1 MFSEKE
7 EILLHNYFDNLL
19 SKEEQTEFEDC
30 LLDNIDLAIELGKL
44 KNLQRNLNNLCSN
57 FNPPDTVIE
66 NIINSLLKNK
76 VDSKNINPNKSDG
89 KKVTKTKKTK
99 RKLTQKTKYRLKQFV
114 LILFIL
120 FFIVVLIFGYLFI
133 VKNNK
138 TTPWI
143 VNNINFDT
151 TQTSIKILEKKLEE
165 NSILE
170 TEENDNFLILI
181 DNSGIIELSG
191 KSKIKVLTGTKS
203 LNSIFYYFGKL
214 NFKPNL
220 NNQLFELNYAKIKIQ
235 TINSNFLISNYTK
248 NSLVEVLTNYIK
260 IKYNDVE
267 FQIPSNHSFYFIE
280 SNSISIPT
288 NNNSSEAFVN
298 LISSYSLTNNEILLS
313 EIIKIA
319 TEKESFTLFY
329 LLSQVP
335 PIYREQIIKKLVKFV
350 PLPSTVTKESILLL
364 EQSSLNIWWDQ
375 IYISN
380 HYRPSK
386 NID

>member
-170 TEENDNFLILI
+170 TEENDNFLILN

-191 KSKIKVLTGTKS
+191 KSKIKV
-203 LNSIFYYFGKL
+203 Y
-214 NFKPNL
+214 
-220 NNQLFELNYAKIKIQ
+220 
-235 TINSNFLISNYTK
+235 IN
-248 NSLVEVLTNYIK
+248 
-260 IKYNDVE
+260 
-267 FQIPSNHSFYFIE
+267 
-280 SNSISIPT
+280 
-288 NNNSSEAFVN
+288 
-298 LISSYSLTNNEILLS
+298 
-313 EIIKIA
+313 II
-319 TEKESFTLFY
+319 
-329 LLSQVP
+329 
-335 PIYREQIIKKLVKFV
+335 
-350 PLPSTVTKESILLL
+350 
-364 EQSSLNIWWDQ
+364 
-375 IYISN
+375 
-380 HYRPSK
+380 
-386 NID
+386 

>member
-133 VKNNK
+133 VKNN
-138 TTPWI
+138 
-143 VNNINFDT
+143 
-151 TQTSIKILEKKLEE
+151 
-165 NSILE
+165 
-170 TEENDNFLILI
+170 
-181 DNSGIIELSG
+181 II
-191 KSKIKVLTGTKS
+191 
-203 LNSIFYYFGKL
+203 
-214 NFKPNL
+214 
-220 NNQLFELNYAKIKIQ
+220 
-235 TINSNFLISNYTK
+235 
-248 NSLVEVLTNYIK
+248 
-260 IKYNDVE
+260 
-267 FQIPSNHSFYFIE
+267 
-280 SNSISIPT
+280 
-288 NNNSSEAFVN
+288 
-298 LISSYSLTNNEILLS
+298 
-313 EIIKIA
+313 
-319 TEKESFTLFY
+319 
-329 LLSQVP
+329 
-335 PIYREQIIKKLVKFV
+335 IYR
-350 PLPSTVTKESILLL
+350 
-364 EQSSLNIWWDQ
+364 
-375 IYISN
+375 
-380 HYRPSK
+380 
-386 NID
+386 